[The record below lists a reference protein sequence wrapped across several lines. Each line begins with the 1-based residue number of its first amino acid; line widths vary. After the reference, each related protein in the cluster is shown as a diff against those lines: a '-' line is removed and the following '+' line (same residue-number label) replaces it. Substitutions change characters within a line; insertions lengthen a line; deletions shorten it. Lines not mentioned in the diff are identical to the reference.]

1 MGGGHLVA
9 QAAFYVLDENIVAAT
24 VTEASSFGE
33 RVHNIFLMKVI
44 AAIFDLYNGGR
55 QGERMKFF
63 SMGCA
68 TIKGKERGGGGAIE
82 ITSFCLS
89 LPHSPTVQSYSK
101 SNMAG
106 RINDRELVPLTRPN
120 KTSTLQAKKLV
131 INRSLQRII
140 IK

>member
-1 MGGGHLVA
+1 
-9 QAAFYVLDENIVAAT
+9 
-24 VTEASSFGE
+24 
-33 RVHNIFLMKVI
+33 MKVI

-55 QGERMKFF
+55 QGEDMKFF

>member
-1 MGGGHLVA
+1 
-9 QAAFYVLDENIVAAT
+9 
-24 VTEASSFGE
+24 
-33 RVHNIFLMKVI
+33 MKVI

-68 TIKGKERGGGGAIE
+68 TIKGKERGAIE